1 MLCVR
6 ASTLVFLLT
15 LVVVSIL
22 CLAQSPSDYRTGSL
36 VKLEPQSIYAAD
48 PHDSWNRIFYLL
60 FTRTTEFKLTEDF
73 KEPGSYVPVATM
85 GNHALPVSTRI
96 FERIESGDRAIDP
109 LYPNF
114 LTSKGAE
121 VVMADPQF
129 TEFKQAL
136 KDACAEPTPRSPLH
150 RALMQSDVW
159 AAYDI
164 LSRFRRIDGRVG
176 DRAREL
182 SPMLDEFISKLA
194 LTPGEIAAL
203 PRNYDVSQR
212 AQALPEVFDETG
224 GWVEVEWFPSACT
237 MTVLTIAGPPGY
249 F

>member
-1 MLCVR
+1 
-6 ASTLVFLLT
+6 
-15 LVVVSIL
+15 
-22 CLAQSPSDYRTGSL
+22 
-36 VKLEPQSIYAAD
+36 
-48 PHDSWNRIFYLL
+48 
-60 FTRTTEFKLTEDF
+60 
-73 KEPGSYVPVATM
+73 M

-96 FERIESGDRAIDP
+96 FDRIESGDRAIDP

-121 VVMADPQF
+121 AVRADPQF

-136 KDACAEPTPRSPLH
+136 KDACAEPRPRSASH

-164 LSRFRRIDGRVG
+164 LSRFRRTDGRVG

-182 SPMLDEFISKLA
+182 LPILAEFISKLA
-194 LTPGEIAAL
+194 LTPAEIAAL

-212 AQALPEVFDETG
+212 SQGLPEVFDETS
-224 GWVEVEWFPSACT
+224 GWVEVEWFSYRLHDDSAECRRAARVFLKPTAKPQKFLADVNARVRQRKDPLPDPTSSLDGAALGTEDVWIDSHVGRPIFGRIHSRRRGSACLLA
-237 MTVLTIAGPPGY
+237 VIRQRLHLCLADAR
-249 F
+249 